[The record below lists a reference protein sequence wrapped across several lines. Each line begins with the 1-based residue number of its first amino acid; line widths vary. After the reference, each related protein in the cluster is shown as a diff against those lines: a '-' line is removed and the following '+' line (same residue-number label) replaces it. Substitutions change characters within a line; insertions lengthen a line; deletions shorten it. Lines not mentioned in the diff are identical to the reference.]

1 MEIEKTTTNTSPT
14 RFETLYTQIC
24 LLLKNLNSKK
34 EKINVTQ
41 LTSLTKKSVFLLTK
55 ENFTSL
61 LKKEEKNTFI
71 DTILKSLTNSHEI
84 LPTPKSEK
92 EISLIILLSLF
103 FFKTKKY
110 ENCRELLHSLLF
122 EKPHLF
128 SHRIYLDSL
137 NDYLFYKYLNSI
149 ELQNIFN
156 SEKPRLYSL
165 LKELQ
170 NSKKELLFCNLYTF
184 IMRNLLF
191 TKQLREMYLL
201 MKNCFYP
208 EQIHFIHYTKYLF
221 YKGVFYGRMGKLHLA
236 FKFIGEALRKAP
248 EKSSKKYSK
257 GLEKYLLFVK
267 KHLIV
272 LELLLNDIPSPK
284 MFEEEPNLWHYKKL
298 VKLVLNGY
306 TEQFEDLLKKEKKTF
321 QIDLVYPLMKQ
332 MHSIVIRNG
341 LKKLSLAYTKI
352 SSNDILNKI
361 HIRKEENF
369 ELNSFL
375 TKSKEHIENFAIDQ
389 KNDIIEFVKTK
400 EVYSDQKI
408 REQLLSR
415 IKHLNSL
422 DEQVIKSLR
431 YPERKEEENK
441 KGEQEEDD
449 FDELDFNFDDDDE
462 DYY

>member
-1 MEIEKTTTNTSPT
+1 MEIEQNTSQT
-14 RFETLYTQIC
+14 RFEETYTKISQ
-24 LLLKNLNSKK
+24 LLSNLNQKK

-41 LTSLTKKSVFLLTK
+41 LTSLTKKIVFLLNK
-55 ENFTSL
+55 ENLTSL
-61 LKKEEKNTFI
+61 LQKQKTTFTDQILNLLENPNTI
-71 DTILKSLTNSHEI
+71 IPPPQT
-84 LPTPKSEK
+84 EK
-92 EISLIILLSLF
+92 EISLIILVSLF
-103 FFKTKKY
+103 LFKNKNY
-110 ENCRELLHSLLF
+110 EISRELLHSLLF
-122 EKPHLF
+122 ERPHLF
-128 SHRIYLDSL
+128 SHRMYLDSL

-149 ELQNIFN
+149 ELQNVFDK
-156 SEKPRLYSL
+156 EKPRLYSL

-184 IMRNLLF
+184 MMRNLLF
-191 TKQLREMYLL
+191 SRQLREMFLL

-208 EQIHFIHYTKYLF
+208 EQIHFVHYTKYLF

-236 FKFIGEALRKAP
+236 YKFIGEALRKAP
-248 EKSSKKYSK
+248 EKRGKNYSK

-272 LELLLNDIPSPK
+272 LELLLNDTPSPK
-284 MFEEEPNLWHYKKL
+284 MFEEEPKLWQYKKL

-306 TEQFEDLLKKEKKTF
+306 TEQFENLLTKEKTNF
-321 QIDLVYPLMKQ
+321 QNDLVYPLMKQ

-352 SSNDILNKI
+352 SSNDILKKI
-361 HIRKEENF
+361 HISKEENF

-389 KNDIIEFVKTK
+389 KNEIIEFVKTK
-400 EVYSDQKI
+400 EVYSDFKI
-408 REQLLSR
+408 REMLLSR
-415 IKHLNSL
+415 VKHLNSL

-431 YPERKEEENK
+431 YPEKREVVK
-441 KGEQEEDD
+441 KQEEDED
-449 FDELDFNFDDDDE
+449 YDELDFNFDDEDD